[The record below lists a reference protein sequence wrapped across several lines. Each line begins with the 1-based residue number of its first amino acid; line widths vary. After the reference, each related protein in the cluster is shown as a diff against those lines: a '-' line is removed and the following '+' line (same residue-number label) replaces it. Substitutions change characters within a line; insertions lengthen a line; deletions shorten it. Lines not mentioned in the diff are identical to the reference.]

1 MHAYVYKSRRRA
13 DTYLYLACRDGF
25 DRLPAALRQALEPFQ
40 HVLDVALTPRRTL
53 AREDPQTVR
62 ANLARQGYHLQ
73 WPPAGRLPEGRGY
86 DGDA

>member
-25 DRLPAALRQALEPFQ
+25 DRLPTALRQALEPFQ
-40 HVLDVALTPRRTL
+40 YLLDVALTPRRTL
-53 AREDPQTVR
+53 AREDPRTVR

-73 WPPAGRLPEGRGY
+73 WPSAGRLPEGRGY